1 MAENKNVN
9 NDDLKISWL
18 GIDGLLCVCFVL
30 ESIFIGYCM
39 IHNVDFVLGKV
50 LPYAATLIT
59 LWIFL
64 KYISQV
70 IAFSKGTRKK

>member
-1 MAENKNVN
+1 MSENKNTS
-9 NDDLKISWL
+9 NDDLKISWF
-18 GIDGLLCVCFVL
+18 GIDGFLCLCFVL

-39 IHNVDFVLGKV
+39 IHDVDIVLGKV
-50 LPYAATLIT
+50 LPYSATIIT

-70 IAFSKGTRKK
+70 ISFSKGTRKK